1 MTVYYVYPLRWQLS
15 SDFRRATMLRA
26 FGLAASALSLLITAV
41 GPSTAAEQQFS
52 CKGQVIQEMANP
64 AVPQKPIDFS
74 VTLSEKNKMSIK
86 TSDNKTLSPRI
97 TNNNTIQLKFVTKE
111 FVGEYFHYS
120 GDLFLIYRSGQLA
133 RMNCTRI

>member
-1 MTVYYVYPLRWQLS
+1 MM
-15 SDFRRATMLRA
+15 RAT
-26 FGLAASALSLLITAV
+26 GLAAGGLLVLITAV

-64 AVPQKPIDFS
+64 AVPQRPIDFR
-74 VTLSEKNKMSIK
+74 VTLSENNKMSIK
-86 TSDNKTLSPRI
+86 TSDNKTLTPRI
-97 TNNNTIQLKFVTKE
+97 TSNTKLQLKFATKE

-120 GDLFLIYRSGQLA
+120 GDLFLIYKSGQLA